1 MHSLLLLLLARLVP
15 LLISILCL
23 NQLFAY
29 IFRNTAFIIPN
40 LQKNFHEDN
49 LSFVCFQFDKRN
61 RLNTLANNLFSC
73 TSKGSIE
80 TTVKNSHSTP
90 SPGAFNPRKFA

>member
-1 MHSLLLLLLARLVP
+1 MHSLLLLLLARSVP

-29 IFRNTAFIIPN
+29 IFLNTAFIIPN
-40 LQKNFHEDN
+40 LQKKIYEDN
-49 LSFVCFQFDKRN
+49 VSFVCFQFDKRN
-61 RLNTLANNLFSC
+61 HLNTLANNLFSC

-80 TTVKNSHSTP
+80 MTVKNSHYTP
-90 SPGAFNPRKFA
+90 PPGTFKPRKFV